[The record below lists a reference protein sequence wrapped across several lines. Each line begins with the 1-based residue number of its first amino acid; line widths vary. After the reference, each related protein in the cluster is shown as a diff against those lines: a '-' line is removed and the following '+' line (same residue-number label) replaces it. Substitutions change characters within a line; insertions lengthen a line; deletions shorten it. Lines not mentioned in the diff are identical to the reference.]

1 MLKLHNSL
9 SRTAEPVG
17 PREPSGPIT
26 FYTCGPT
33 VYDVAHIGNFRSFL
47 NADLL
52 RRTLEFFGHEVIH
65 VMNMTDVGH
74 MTEDSSADGG
84 GQDKMEVAAV
94 RLKAVSYTHLT
105 LPTKA

>member
-9 SRTAEPVG
+9 SRTSEPVG

-26 FYTCGPT
+26 FYTCGQ
-33 VYDVAHIGNFRSFL
+33 RSGQYWLSVFFERG
-47 NADLL
+47 LL
-52 RRTLEFFGHEVIH
+52 RHSEFFGHEVIH

-84 GQDKMEVAAV
+84 QDKMEVAAE
-94 RLKAVSYTHLT
+94 RI
-105 LPTKA
+105 

>member
-9 SRTAEPVG
+9 SRTIEPLG
-17 PREPSGPIT
+17 QRNPSGPIT

-94 RLKAVSYTHLT
+94 
-105 LPTKA
+105 

>member
-1 MLKLHNSL
+1 M
-9 SRTAEPVG
+9 
-17 PREPSGPIT
+17 T

-74 MTEDSSADGG
+74 MTEDSSADGFCSDMG
-84 GQDKMEVAAV
+84 CGD
-94 RLKAVSYTHLT
+94 RCDRFGDIWPRHR
-105 LPTKA
+105 